1 MQKYYEINKNLKI
14 SKLTGLCLLAL
25 MSLQPSMVR
34 AQEQGQTS
42 SECAGQA
49 QADSSIEKE
58 LKDAGAFLCEKKY
71 AEAAKLLKD
80 CLERDKK
87 QSGESR
93 SDLLHYWLAD
103 SLYLLSRYDEAG
115 LEYEKALALLNAKK
129 AKDGQ
134 LTDKERALNLAC
146 LRGKAACLS
155 SVKNYAAAE
164 PYLHEQSALTREIF
178 GGGNI
183 NYGWSLLNESENL
196 AKLGKTKDSQEHFRH
211 AIYLFRKCN
220 MDRIMSEYGIK
231 SAIAKETETGKEV
244 IRKRIWRLVFGTT
257 NKKEMPT
264 DLMEDKKNAQV
275 NFCDGDLG
283 LPNSLTV
290 QTEAPGWVWINPH
303 REPAGIIICVH
314 GLGLHHRS
322 FDSFA
327 KQMIKEGFI
336 VIAFDVRGFGSY
348 LSSQGQEKLDLDA
361 CVNDL
366 KDVVSEIK
374 GDFQDQPLF
383 MLGESMGGAIALRFA
398 AKFPELTDGVV
409 CAVPASKRYKAGTT
423 ALTVALHYVSDPNRP
438 FAIGKKVV
446 EQSTSRSSER
456 QKWKQDPSSRL
467 ELTPKELL
475 AFQKFMNE
483 NTFYAKKITH
493 TPVIVFQGDEDRL
506 VKKSSTYALFDALAT
521 KQKTLVVIGGAEHL
535 IFEAPRFKEDIT
547 SGIVGWLQAH
557 GARCEYLPP
566 EFSPKRKTNKHQ

>member
-1 MQKYYEINKNLKI
+1 MQKYNEINKNLNI

-25 MSLQPSMVR
+25 LSLQSYPVA
-34 AQEQGQTS
+34 AQEPVATS
-42 SECAGQA
+42 SECTGQIG
-49 QADSSIEKE
+49 SSSSFDKA
-58 LKDAGAFLCEKKY
+58 LKDAGAFLCEKRY
-71 AEAAKLLKD
+71 AEAAKLLRD
-80 CLERDKK
+80 CLEREKK
-87 QSGESR
+87 QSAEVR
-93 SDLLHYWLAD
+93 AELLHYWLAD
-103 SLYLLSRYDEAG
+103 CLYLLSRYDEAAQ
-115 LEYEKALALLNAKK
+115 EYEKGLSILGAKK
-129 AKDGQ
+129 ASARK

-164 PYLHEQSALTREIF
+164 PFLHEQSALTREIF

-196 AKLGKTKDSQEHFRH
+196 AKLGKTKESQEHFRH

-231 SAIAKETETGKEV
+231 SAIAKESEAGKEV
-244 IRKRIWRLVFGTT
+244 MRKRIWRLVFGTT
-257 NKKEMPT
+257 NKKEMPS
-264 DLMEDKKNAQV
+264 DLMEDNKEAMV
-275 NFCDGDLG
+275 NFCDGDFG
-283 LPNSLTV
+283 LPNSLSV
-290 QTEAPGWVWINPH
+290 QSEAPGWVWINPH

-327 KQMIKEGFI
+327 RQMIKEGFI

-374 GDFQDQPLF
+374 GDYKDQPLF

-557 GARCEYLPP
+557 GARCEYVPP
-566 EFSPKRKTNKHQ
+566 EFSPKRKTPKHQ

>member
-1 MQKYYEINKNLKI
+1 MQKYNEINKNLQL

-25 MSLQPSMVR
+25 LSLQPYPVE
-34 AQEQGQTS
+34 AQEPVGTS
-42 SECAGQA
+42 SECNGQTGSG
-49 QADSSIEKE
+49 SSFDKA

-71 AEAAKLLKD
+71 AEAAKLIRD
-80 CLERDKK
+80 CLEREKK
-87 QSGESR
+87 QSGEVR
-93 SDLLHYWLAD
+93 AELLHYWLAD
-103 SLYLLSRYDEAG
+103 CLYMMSRYDEAAQD
-115 LEYEKALALLNAKK
+115 YEKGLVLLSARK
-129 AKDGQ
+129 ASAGK

-164 PYLHEQSALTREIF
+164 PYLHDLSALTKEIF

-196 AKLGKTKDSQEHFRH
+196 AKLGKTKESQEHFRH

-231 SAIAKETETGKEV
+231 SAIAKESETGKEV
-244 IRKRIWRLVFGTT
+244 MRKRIWRLVFGTT

-264 DLMEDKKNAQV
+264 DLMEDNKNAMV
-275 NFCDGDLG
+275 NFCDGDFG

-290 QTEAPGWVWINPH
+290 QSEAPGWVWINPH

-327 KQMIKEGFI
+327 RQMIKEGFI

-374 GDFQDQPLF
+374 GDYKDQPLF